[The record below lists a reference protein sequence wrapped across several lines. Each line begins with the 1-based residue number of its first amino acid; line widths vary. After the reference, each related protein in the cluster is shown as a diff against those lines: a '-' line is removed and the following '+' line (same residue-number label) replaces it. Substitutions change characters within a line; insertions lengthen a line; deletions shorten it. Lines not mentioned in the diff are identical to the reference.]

1 MPCSLLLNAEASTG
15 ASGASEVSRCRNVW
29 TDLCAGGSNP
39 SALDCPTDRDGLRHY
54 RVVMQ
59 DIFVIS
65 VAIFLSYWAGRSL
78 VHLVSET
85 QDKMARVYYPE
96 LNIVPSRVKIK
107 LP

>member
-1 MPCSLLLNAEASTG
+1 MRFRVGRSLVKTAVHHP
-15 ASGASEVSRCRNVW
+15 SGANVLGRSYQGQYLVGVSPS
-29 TDLCAGGSNP
+29 GGC
-39 SALDCPTDRDGLRHY
+39 LTDRDGLRHY

-65 VAIFLSYWAGRSL
+65 TVVFLSYWTGRSL
-78 VHLVSET
+78 VYLVSET

-96 LNIVPSRVKIK
+96 LEFIPSRIKIK